1 MRSEAAGGS
10 HEWRFMDYRRR
21 RPPPPRRGAN
31 SLAVVGAAS
40 LASSHVMA
48 ASADVTANCAAA
60 HYAYTQ
66 LRIWQAGTQPIRETC
81 SSMQQ
86 RGQIL
91 GLVG

>member
-1 MRSEAAGGS
+1 MSGASWTTVDAVR
-10 HEWRFMDYRRR
+10 H
-21 RPPPPRRGAN
+21 RRGEVQILLRLLVQRAQ
-31 SLAVVGAAS
+31 LAAS
-40 LASSHVMA
+40 T
-48 ASADVTANCAAA
+48 DVTANCAAA
-60 HYAYTQ
+60 HYTYTQ